1 MVEKNHT
8 GPYLPRFRYSCSAR
22 QNATVDFRMIVYHI
36 IMMWYT
42 CQLCDPC
49 IGLLRIHDTADQVPI
64 DSNGSTTVVAY
75 PKIEFV
81 SRPSRLLL
89 IAHWPGVDFAA
100 QNRRP
105 VGAIKAKLGAIA
117 GRQRALSLA
126 RRRLH
131 AIAYHEDA
139 SSGRVKWWR
148 RDRWVA
154 THP

>member
-1 MVEKNHT
+1 MV
-8 GPYLPRFRYSCSAR
+8 
-22 QNATVDFRMIVYHI
+22 
-36 IMMWYT
+36 
-42 CQLCDPC
+42 
-49 IGLLRIHDTADQVPI
+49 
-64 DSNGSTTVVAY
+64 
-75 PKIEFV
+75 
-81 SRPSRLLL
+81 LL
-89 IAHWPGVDFAA
+89 IRLIAHSTPAARPTGHWPGVDFIA

-139 SSGRVKWWR
+139 SSGRVRWWR